1 MNVRRKTVVTVISK
15 IGDRRPKADAC
26 LVVIYGQ
33 DLGSKFVL
41 KPGEVIIGRSSQ
53 ATLQIDHESV
63 SRRHARVVLTDT
75 GVLLNDLSSTNGT
88 YVNDEPVQERALAHG
103 DLIKVG
109 RSILKYLS
117 TDNIEVAYHEEIHR
131 LTTIDGLTRCFNARA
146 LRESMV
152 REVSRSARYRR
163 PLSVL
168 MFDIDGFSRINEE
181 YGHLAGDAILAQLG
195 KRLGRRVRREDI
207 LARTGGGEFALLT
220 PEIAKDGA
228 VQFAQR
234 MLRIIGETAFG
245 FDDVQIP
252 VTLSV
257 GVASMDEVPV
267 ADPESE
273 TSPGLRPLAD
283 AAADSAASNTFQH
296 SLQQPFASH
305 TTSEFS
311 LVESSRSGE
320 VADRFHSAAES
331 LLGLGRQR
339 LAQAKADG
347 KGRVVG

>member
-33 DLGSKFVL
+33 HLGSKFVL
-41 KPGEVIIGRSSQ
+41 KPGEMVIGRSSQ

-63 SRRHARVVLTDT
+63 SRRHARIVLTDS
-75 GVLLNDLSSTNGT
+75 GVLLNDLGSTNGT

-146 LRESMV
+146 MREALV
-152 REVSRSARYRR
+152 REVSRSVRYRR

-168 MFDIDGFSRINEE
+168 MFDVDGFARINED
-181 YGHLAGDAILAQLG
+181 YGHLAGDAVLAQLG

-220 PEIAKDGA
+220 PEVPKAGA
-228 VQFAQR
+228 VQLAQR
-234 MLRIIGETAFG
+234 ILRIIGETAFG

-257 GVASMDEVPV
+257 GVAAMDEVPV
-267 ADPESE
+267 ADVDSE
-273 TSPGLRPLAD
+273 TSPGVRARVEVPGGDGLQTSGVQSVFSS
-283 AAADSAASNTFQH
+283 SATG
-296 SLQQPFASH
+296 
-305 TTSEFS
+305 EFS
-311 LVESSRSGE
+311 LLESSRSGE
-320 VADRFHSAAES
+320 VVDRFQIAAES

-347 KGRVVG
+347 KGRVVS

>member
-1 MNVRRKTVVTVISK
+1 VNVRRKTVVTVISK

-33 DLGSKFVL
+33 HLGSKHVL
-41 KPGEVIIGRSSQ
+41 KPGEMVIGRSSQ

-63 SRRHARVVLTDT
+63 SRRHARIVLTDS
-75 GVLLNDLSSTNGT
+75 GVLLNDLGSTNGT

-146 LRESMV
+146 LRESLV
-152 REVSRSARYRR
+152 REVSRATRYRR

-168 MFDIDGFSRINEE
+168 MFDVDGFSRINEE
-181 YGHLAGDAILAQLG
+181 FGHLAGDAILAQLG

-207 LARTGGGEFALLT
+207 LARTGGGEFALVT
-220 PEIAKDGA
+220 PEVNKAGA
-228 VQFAQR
+228 AHLAQR

-257 GVASMDEVPV
+257 GVASIDEIAM
-267 ADPESE
+267 ADSDSE
-273 TSPGLRPLAD
+273 TSPGIRARIDPLQAD
-283 AAADSAASNTFQH
+283 GGFSSTAS
-296 SLQQPFASH
+296 P

-311 LVESSRSGE
+311 LFESSRSGE
-320 VADRFHSAAES
+320 VVDRFHAAAES

-347 KGRVVG
+347 KSRVVA